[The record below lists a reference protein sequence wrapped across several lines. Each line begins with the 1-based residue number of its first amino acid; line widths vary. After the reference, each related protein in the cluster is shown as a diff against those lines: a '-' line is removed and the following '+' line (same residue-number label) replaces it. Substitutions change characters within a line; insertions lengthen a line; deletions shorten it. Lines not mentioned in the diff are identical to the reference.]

1 MHKIAGR
8 RSLASPVTAGYAQFV
23 CETGVLGQLGSVPSI
38 DRGIT
43 MSNAT
48 STQGR
53 EGSFQ
58 KAGIRVIDGD
68 GHIIE
73 DAGAIVSFM
82 PREYRE
88 IFESKPE
95 TIFPP
100 LDHLHSARAVQ
111 IPPDRDHRP
120 PVGPEGWA
128 AFLDDAGI
136 ERTVLYPTRALAYG
150 HVQSLDYAVVVA
162 RAYNDWLAKTYV
174 EADDRFNGIAL
185 IPMQDPEEAVKELRR
200 AVTELGMLGAM
211 MPSNGLPH
219 PLGAKPYWPIYAE
232 AERLGCVLSVHG
244 GAHDNFGLDNL
255 NFFVPV
261 HALGH
266 PWGQAVSCA
275 SIVYNGVFD
284 QFPGVKIGFLEGG
297 VAWLLLCLERFHASH
312 ETHFQYLPPGAYGLR
327 EEQRPDHYII
337 EQIQAGRFFV
347 GCETEELTMPFAI
360 KIVGNQPFFYSS
372 DFPHEVTLASC
383 QADIGELLASEDL
396 SEEDKR
402 GIMSANAERFYG
414 F

>member
-1 MHKIAGR
+1 
-8 RSLASPVTAGYAQFV
+8 
-23 CETGVLGQLGSVPSI
+23 
-38 DRGIT
+38 
-43 MSNAT
+43 MSNAI

-53 EGSFQ
+53 GESFQ

-73 DAGAIVSFM
+73 DARAIVDFM

-88 IFESKPE
+88 VFEPKPD

-100 LDHLHSARAVQ
+100 LDHLHAGRAVQ
-111 IPPDRDHRP
+111 TPPDRDRRP
-120 PVGPEGWA
+120 PVGPEGWT

-136 ERTVLYPTRALAYG
+136 EKTVLYPTRALAYG

-162 RAYNDWLAKTYV
+162 RAYNDWLAKTYL
-174 EADDRFNGIAL
+174 ETDDRFNGIAI
-185 IPMQDPEEAVKELRR
+185 IPMQDPEEAVRELRR
-200 AVTELGMLGAM
+200 AVIELGMLGAM

-219 PLGAKPYWPIYAE
+219 LLGAKPYWPIYEE

-244 GAHDNFGLDNL
+244 GAHDNFGLDHL
-255 NFFVPV
+255 NMYVPV

-266 PWGQAVSCA
+266 PWGQAVNCA
-275 SIVYNGVFD
+275 SIVFNGVFD
-284 QFPGVKIGFLEGG
+284 QFPGIKIGFLEGG

-312 ETHFQYLPPGAYGLR
+312 ETHFQYLPPGAHGLR
-327 EEQRPDHYII
+327 EDQRPDRYII
-337 EQIQAGRFFV
+337 EQIHAGRFFI

-383 QADIGELLASEDL
+383 RADIHELLE
-396 SEEDKR
+396 SEELTEQDKI